1 MLFGLD
7 GVEIGLIISFGC
19 LFLAILSGFPVAF
32 SIAGSAIV
40 SFAIIAVM
48 SAQGLLYVEQEYRG
62 VMEQVPVLPDGWQGA
77 FLSTLSTWSG
87 GVFSRAFGGNV
98 ETLLAVP
105 LFVLMGIALER
116 SRIAEDLLKTMA
128 RTFGGLPGGL
138 AISVVL
144 VGTLLAA
151 STGVVG
157 ATVVTM
163 GLIALPTMLRAGYSK
178 SLSTGV
184 IATSGTLGQI
194 IPPSIVIVLLGSIV
208 GDMYSIGQENRAQ
221 EMGTTVIAM
230 LGEAA
235 VISTGTLFKAA
246 FIPGVVLAMLYALYA
261 FGYALV
267 KPDSAPP
274 VKFDPAA
281 DDARDARGAVPF
293 DVAAHYSHKTG
304 RLLLLVLGPFVLGVA
319 AWIALTA
326 AGVVDGQERAG
337 DAGLLSHGTMLV
349 AVGAVTVL
357 CLALVLRPNY
367 RAFPVLVGL
376 VGVASY
382 VAVDALVLPVEAGP
396 GTRFLAY
403 AVPLVLI
410 LVGLRAA
417 FARLVEVDVLR
428 VVSPPVILIV
438 SVLGSILGGI
448 TSPTPAAALGA
459 AGAIMLAAAR
469 LSRGERGASRV
480 ILWSA
485 FAVVVMLLMRGNFDL
500 RLNMG
505 DASVEDRIATA
516 VAVIAYHFALF
527 GLLFSCWA
535 LISKGV
541 MGPVVR
547 ETTKVTSMV
556 FMILIASLLLSLSIR
571 SYGGEH
577 YIQEVLRSV
586 EDPHDLLLLVMGV
599 LFVLGFVLD
608 FIEIVFIVIPIV
620 GPVIYAADPTLMPP
634 EWITILIAVNLQTS
648 FITPPFGFALFY
660 LRGVAPPNVTTADIY
675 RGIWPF
681 VLIQVLG
688 LVILWN
694 FPGITTFLP
703 DLLPEN

>member
-1 MLFGLD
+1 MLFGMD
-7 GVEIGLIISFGC
+7 GVELGLIISFGC
-19 LFLAILSGFPVAF
+19 LFLGILSGFPVAF

-40 SFAIIAVM
+40 SFVIIAIM
-48 SAQGLLYVEQEYRG
+48 SAQGLLLVEQEFRG
-62 VMEQVPVLPDGWQGA
+62 AVELVPVLPDGWQGA

-128 RTFGGLPGGL
+128 RTFGSLPGGL

-208 GDMYSIGQENRAQ
+208 GDMYSIGQEHRAQ
-221 EMGTTVIAM
+221 QLGTSVIQM

-235 VISTGTLFKAA
+235 VLSTGTLFKAA

-267 KPDSAPP
+267 KPKSAPP
-274 VKFDPAA
+274 VKFDPA
-281 DDARDARGAVPF
+281 DDLVEGAPPRF
-293 DVAAHYSHKTG
+293 DVAAHYGNRTG
-304 RLLLLVLGPFVLGVA
+304 RVLLLVLGPFALMLG
-319 AWIALTA
+319 AWIALTS
-326 AGVVDGQERAG
+326 AGLVDGQERAS
-337 DAGLLSHGTMLV
+337 DTGLLSHGTMLV
-349 AVGAVTVL
+349 ATGAVTVL
-357 CLALVLRPNY
+357 CLALVLRPAY

-376 VGVASY
+376 VGVTSY
-382 VAVDALVLPVEAGP
+382 VAVDAFVLDAESASGA
-396 GTRFLAY
+396 RFLAY
-403 AVPLVLI
+403 AIPLALI
-410 LVGLRAA
+410 LYGLRAA
-417 FARLVEVDVLR
+417 LSRLMEVDVLR

-469 LSRGERGASRV
+469 LSEGNRSASRV

-505 DASVEDRIATA
+505 DVATEDR
-516 VAVIAYHFALF
+516 VAVTVAVLAYHFALF
-527 GLLFSCWA
+527 GLLFSCWT
-535 LISKGV
+535 LVSKGV

-556 FMILIASLLLSLSIR
+556 FMILVASLLLSLSIR

-577 YIQEVLRSV
+577 YIQQVLRSV
-586 EDPHDLLLLVMGV
+586 DDPHDLLLLVMVV
-599 LFVLGFVLD
+599 LFALGFVLD

-620 GPVIYAADPTLMPP
+620 GPVIYAADPALMPP

-660 LRGVAPPNVTTADIY
+660 LRGVAPPSVTTADIY

-703 DLLPEN
+703 NLLPD